1 MKKQISIYN
10 WEAIFPG
17 LMGQTPLLRPGF
29 QVQKRYFVGCRFHVR
44 VSCVWGGLSRRF
56 GDAFGEVFRL
66 SCGFSDRVYR
76 SR

>member
-1 MKKQISIYN
+1 MGRDWDIYN

-29 QVQKRYFVGCRFHVR
+29 QVQKRYVFGFGFHVR
-44 VSCVWGGLSRRF
+44 VPGVWGGLSRRF

-66 SCGFSDRVYR
+66 SCGLSDRV
-76 SR
+76 